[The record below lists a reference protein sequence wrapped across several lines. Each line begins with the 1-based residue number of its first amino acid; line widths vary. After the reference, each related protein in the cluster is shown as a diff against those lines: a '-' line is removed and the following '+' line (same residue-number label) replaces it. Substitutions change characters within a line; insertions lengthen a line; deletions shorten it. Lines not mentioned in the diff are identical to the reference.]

1 MKNFRERA
9 ALTLL
14 LFMCA
19 FSACATRT
27 DIVPARSDASRTLVQ
42 LSSAETD
49 AAEPAA
55 AADGNGNLYV
65 LYVEHAQD
73 KSADLFLR
81 KFDASLNGLGG
92 PVRINPTRGEARAWQ
107 GDPPTIKIGPNGDV
121 YVGWTSRSEEGA
133 GTILWLSVS
142 RDSGASFEPPVK
154 VNDDA
159 LPASHGMHSLA
170 VDGRNR
176 VYVAW
181 LDERNLEPEHAVS
194 ESRTNAVPTN
204 GYYVIPADHK
214 QHLSGNS
221 GEAERQKEPNSEVF
235 FAISDDGGRT
245 FSANQRI
252 ASNVCPCCKTA
263 LAIGP
268 DDRIYAAWRQVVGD
282 NFRHIAVASSND
294 GGGSFGPAVIV
305 SDDQWQIAACP
316 VSGPVLSTDTSG
328 LSVYWYTAGLAGQ
341 PGIYTARSAN
351 AGKTFSPRQL
361 ISSETAS
368 GTPALI
374 LGQSGDGLVFNA
386 KDKTVAVET
395 SGKVRIIGEG
405 SNPAAASV
413 SGRSVVAFVKTDGET
428 RSVWITAIG

>member
-1 MKNFRERA
+1 
-9 ALTLL
+9 
-14 LFMCA
+14 MCAYGA

-27 DIVPARSDASRTLVQ
+27 GKAPEGPDASRTLFQ
-42 LSSAETD
+42 LSGEGAD

-55 AADGNGNLYV
+55 ASDGSGNLYF
-65 LYVEHAQD
+65 LYVEHAAD
-73 KSADLFLR
+73 KSADVYLR
-81 KFDASLNGLGG
+81 KFDADLKPEGG
-92 PVRINPTRGEARAWQ
+92 RVRVNPTQGDARAWA
-107 GDPPTIKIGPNGDV
+107 GDPPTIKVGPNGDV

-142 RDSGASFEPPVK
+142 RDGGASFEPPAK
-154 VNDDA
+154 VNDDT

-176 VYVAW
+176 VYMAW
-181 LDERNLEPEHAVS
+181 LDERNLRPENGALES
-194 ESRTNAVPTN
+194 EKDVIPVN
-204 GYYVIPADHK
+204 GYYVIRADHK
-214 QHLSGNS
+214 QHLSGDT
-221 GEAERQKEPNSEVF
+221 GEPSHQPEPNSEVF

-245 FSANQRI
+245 FSSNQRI
-252 ASNVCPCCKTA
+252 ASDVCPCCKTA

-316 VSGPVLSTDTSG
+316 ISGPVLSTDTSG

-341 PGIYTARSAN
+341 PGIYATRSAN
-351 AGKTFSPRQL
+351 AGKTFGPRQL

-374 LGQSGDGLVFNA
+374 LGQSVDGLVFNA

-405 SNPAAASV
+405 SNPAEASV

-428 RSVWITAIG
+428 RSVWIAAVG

>member
-1 MKNFRERA
+1 MQ
-9 ALTLL
+9 L
-14 LFMCA
+14 
-19 FSACATRT
+19 
-27 DIVPARSDASRTLVQ
+27 DASRTLVQ
-42 LSSAETD
+42 LSGEAAD

-55 AADGNGNLYV
+55 ASDGSGNFYFLYV
-65 LYVEHAQD
+65 DHAPD
-73 KSADLFLR
+73 KSADVFLR
-81 KFDASLNGLGG
+81 KFDADLKSEGG
-92 PVRINPTRGEARAWQ
+92 RVRVNPTQGEARAWA

-142 RDSGASFEPPVK
+142 RDGGASFEPPAK
-154 VNDDA
+154 VNDDT

-176 VYVAW
+176 VYMAW
-181 LDERNLEPEHAVS
+181 LDERNLKPEHAVG
-194 ESRTNAVPTN
+194 ESRMDAVPTN

-221 GEAERQKEPNSEVF
+221 GEAERQTEPNSEVF

-252 ASNVCPCCKTA
+252 ASDVCPCCKTA

-282 NFRHIAVASSND
+282 NFRHIAIASSID

-341 PGIYTARSAN
+341 PGIYTTRSAN
-351 AGKTFSPRQL
+351 AGKTFSTRQL

-428 RSVWITAIG
+428 RSVWIAAVG